1 MARLKTEKRQNMII
15 DEAMKIIHSGGYGA
29 LSIRALAQNVKISE
43 PAIYRHFLNKEDIVL
58 GILNRIM
65 VFEQLVETELLTK
78 KTAKEKIKHFILF
91 RLKYLEKNPEMTSVL
106 FAEDIFTQSEILR
119 NRMFSMLQK
128 RKRMLADIIE
138 DAKSEG
144 EIADVKTENI
154 LIIIFGSIRMIV
166 LEWRLNNFK
175 FSLAGRGKSMLNT
188 LDKLIFTS

>member
-1 MARLKTEKRQNMII
+1 MARLKTEERQNMII

-29 LSIRALAQNVKISE
+29 LSIRELAQNVKISE

-58 GILNRIM
+58 GILNRIIG
-65 VFEQLVETELLTK
+65 FDQLVETELLTN

-91 RLKYLEKNPEMTSVL
+91 RLKFLEKNREMTSVL

-128 RKRMLADIIE
+128 RKRMLADVIE
-138 DAKSEG
+138 VAKSAG
-144 EIADVKTENI
+144 EIADVKTENL

-175 FSLAGRGKSMLNT
+175 FSLVGRGESMLDT